1 MSRDYK
7 ELLGIVFCTAIILI
21 VAFSRGTEKPS
32 AQTYTPQTAES
43 GKTDWNKE
51 FQPGE
56 TWAFEAKDVV
66 LSDDC
71 TSVTLRVKGET
82 FQAKI
87 PVEIKDAKECRE
99 IWNNHMMKW
108 DSTLKAHSG
117 FSDNT
122 VYVSRLDDF
131 QKPDEIIVD
140 IKDGQPAI
148 KALPIDDWINNGYA
162 IPTIPIPSGDINYSE
177 SLLYAMT
184 YNDKGIW
191 KDSPKPKFQERDLV
205 VSKDEPTIVWQIIF
219 KGFAKDK
226 KDTNGN
232 AVGFENGW
240 YYDCMEL
247 LGGKLSGKHFKCYG
261 EADLTAFVEVKGES
275 K

>member
-21 VAFSRGTEKPS
+21 VAFSRGTEKPL

-122 VYVSRLDDF
+122 VYVFRRYCGFIRHILMIYEYRTKNQESGLYMIYLD
-131 QKPDEIIVD
+131 K
-140 IKDGQPAI
+140 
-148 KALPIDDWINNGYA
+148 
-162 IPTIPIPSGDINYSE
+162 
-177 SLLYAMT
+177 
-184 YNDKGIW
+184 
-191 KDSPKPKFQERDLV
+191 
-205 VSKDEPTIVWQIIF
+205 
-219 KGFAKDK
+219 
-226 KDTNGN
+226 
-232 AVGFENGW
+232 
-240 YYDCMEL
+240 
-247 LGGKLSGKHFKCYG
+247 
-261 EADLTAFVEVKGES
+261 
-275 K
+275 